1 MLKIFVLLRDLNSG
15 IKNRNIKL
23 MNLDSGIENKGKFK
37 SLPRKTSLNYRL
49 KSEIKMDKSKL
60 IQIIEKEL
68 EELKILTK
76 EVEESEK
83 DTSLIIE
90 IALSKAKLLCKEME
104 LLRELSA
111 KGKNLRPTDIEENDE
126 DQIDEDEVSD
136 VNVSDP
142 ELEII
147 NSDDESVEIPE
158 EEEEEEDLDEE
169 TEDEDDFVEEEEFTE
184 DEEEVL
190 EEPETKEGL
199 IEFGIDADE
208 DIPEEEEEE
217 EPALPEEPINPKADQ
232 PKMLR
237 EIEFDDEEEI
247 EPVKS
252 APAPAATER
261 PVMREIPKPEEPL
274 LGKTVESE
282 SAQKAQSLNDTIGEH
297 KSPES
302 TITSGSI
309 TSLRASIGLN
319 DRFLFIREI
328 FGNNTDKYNTVID
341 HLDKLETIQQ
351 AVDYL
356 KANLTL
362 QKNETSM
369 KFVDLLKRRFT
380 K

>member
-1 MLKIFVLLRDLNSG
+1 
-15 IKNRNIKL
+15 
-23 MNLDSGIENKGKFK
+23 MN
-37 SLPRKTSLNYRL
+37 
-49 KSEIKMDKSKL
+49 KSKL

-68 EELKILTK
+68 EELKVLTQ
-76 EVEESEK
+76 EVAESEK

-90 IALSKAKLLCKEME
+90 IALSKARLLCQEME
-104 LLRELSA
+104 LLRKLAA
-111 KGKNLRPTDIEENDE
+111 KEEPLTAPNLQEENEEDQNDE
-126 DQIDEDEVSD
+126 DGVSD
-136 VNVSDP
+136 ENISDP

-147 NSDDESVEIPE
+147 NSDDDDFDEISE
-158 EEEEEEDLDEE
+158 EELEEEDEE
-169 TEDEDDFVEEEEFTE
+169 EDFVEEEEDEYAEEE
-184 DEEEVL
+184 DETS
-190 EEPETKEGL
+190 EEPEIKEEL
-199 IEFGIDADE
+199 IEFGENTDE
-208 DIPEEEEEE
+208 DIPEEEE

-237 EIEFDDEEEI
+237 EIEFDDDEDV
-247 EPVKS
+247 EPIKS

-302 TITSGSI
+302 TITSGPI
-309 TSLRASIGLN
+309 NSLRAAIGLN

-328 FGNNTDKYNTVID
+328 FANNTDKYNTVID

>member
-23 MNLDSGIENKGKFK
+23 MNLDPGIENKGKFK
-37 SLPRKTSLNYRL
+37 SLPRKISLNYRL
-49 KSEIKMDKSKL
+49 KSEIKMDKCKL

-111 KGKNLRPTDIEENDE
+111 KGKNFRPTDTQEDDE

-147 NSDDESVEIPE
+147 NSDDEPAETSEEEELDEELEEEEDFVEEDEFIE
-158 EEEEEEDLDEE
+158 EEEEP
-169 TEDEDDFVEEEEFTE
+169 F
-184 DEEEVL
+184 
-190 EEPETKEGL
+190 EEPEIKEGL
-199 IEFGIDADE
+199 IEFGVDTDE
-208 DIPEEEEEE
+208 DIPGEEE
-217 EPALPEEPINPKADQ
+217 EPELPEEPINPKADQ
-232 PKMLR
+232 PVMVR
-237 EIEFDDEEEI
+237 EIEFEDDEDI

-252 APAPAATER
+252 APVSATTER

-274 LGKTVESE
+274 IGEKIENEPT
-282 SAQKAQSLNDTIGEH
+282 QKAQSLNDTIGEQ

-309 TSLRASIGLN
+309 TSLRAAIGLN

-328 FGNNTDKYNTVID
+328 FGNNTDKYNTIID